1 MNKFILGLGAAAV
14 ALTATPAMA
23 DRHHDNG
30 YRHHGRECAK
40 WRHGHCVRW
49 NNYGYRMSMSRHAR
63 HAMWR
68 TGYVFGPRYTY
79 TSYRALPRGYVTRYD
94 LNPDYR
100 YVYRDNYIYV
110 VNPRTYAVERVID
123 ALTR

>member
-1 MNKFILGLGAAAV
+1 MTKALLALAVAAV
-14 ALTATPAMA
+14 AVTAAAPSDA
-23 DRHHDNG
+23 RN
-30 YRHHGRECAK
+30 RHHGRDCAQ

-49 NNYGYRMSMSRHAR
+49 ANHGYRVSTAAHAR
-63 HAMWR
+63 WR
-68 TGYVFGPRYTY
+68 TGYVFGPRYAY
-79 TSYRALPRGYVTRYD
+79 TPYNSLPRTYVTRYS

-100 YVYRDNYIYV
+100 YVYRDNRVYV